1 MNAEKPERLVSDMRN
16 VRYGEVLTVF
26 ARDGRFEAE
35 VYGTQLL
42 NDCPQELWETLDSQQ
57 IATEMG
63 AIAAK
68 LNGPRYWTLDAFGQK
83 LAVAEPVL
91 RDFGGITMRRIATVD
106 LGGAP
111 KLGPYTET
119 KVNRG
124 VIFFWDEGQTVHELV
139 NPDGLAYIMQ
149 ALCIG
154 VDPSMTPESLLTLGD
169 RLALPEGWSYRT
181 RVLEEELI
189 VDTTATIATV
199 LQDEFENS
207 YTLPF

>member
-83 LAVAEPVL
+83 VAVAEPVL
-91 RDFGGITMRRIATVD
+91 RDFGGITMRRIATAD
-106 LGGAP
+106 LGAVP

-139 NPDGLAYIMQ
+139 NPDGLAYVMQ

-181 RVLEEELI
+181 RVLEDELI